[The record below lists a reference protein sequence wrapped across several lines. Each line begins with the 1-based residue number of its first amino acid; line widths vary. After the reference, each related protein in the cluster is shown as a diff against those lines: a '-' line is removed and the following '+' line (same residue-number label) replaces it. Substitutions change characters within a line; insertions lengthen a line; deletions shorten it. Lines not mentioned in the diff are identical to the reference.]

1 MAEEKQQLKTLLT
14 RRMELRSFCME
25 DLDDFHAL
33 CSQKEV
39 MIPAGF
45 SVTTSME
52 ESRETLE
59 QYSKCSTMWAVCRQ
73 DNGKLIGLAYLDG
86 DPLRSLSM
94 NEARMI
100 GYLLSKDCW
109 GQGLATELSEEILRY
124 GFEELGL
131 LVISAGYLPNNP
143 ASGRVL
149 QKLEFTEE
157 IFMRG
162 AYESSDG
169 TDNDTIDCSITRE
182 EYFQKKGQ
190 EEKKTLSTNRLLLRA
205 FTMED
210 LADFYE
216 YCKDP
221 DTGIHAGWKPH
232 ESMEESRDILHHFI
246 EEREVWAICEKQSGK
261 VIGSIGLHRDSK
273 RRRNFNQCRM
283 MGYVLSKAYWGQ
295 GLMTE
300 AAKEVLRHAFE
311 DLGLEMVTISHF
323 SYNQR
328 SARVIEKLGF
338 HREGILRK
346 AFLRYDGSLLDDV
359 GYSMTREEY
368 QNLYCGETR

>member
-149 QKLEFTEE
+149 QKLGFTEE

-311 DLGLEMVTISHF
+311 NLGLEMVTISHF

>member
-149 QKLEFTEE
+149 QKLGFTEE

-169 TDNDTIDCSITRE
+169 TDNDTIDCSMTRE
-182 EYFQKKGQ
+182 EYFQRKGQ
-190 EEKKTLSTNRLLLRA
+190 EEKKTLSTNRLVLRA

-210 LADFYE
+210 LSDFYE

-232 ESMEESRDILHHFI
+232 ESIEESRDILHHFI

-328 SARVIEKLGF
+328 SARVIQKLGF
-338 HREGILRK
+338 HREGVLRK

>member
-1 MAEEKQQLKTLLT
+1 MAAEKQQLKTLLT
-14 RRMELRSFCME
+14 RRMELRPFCME

-149 QKLEFTEE
+149 QKLGFTEE
-157 IFMRG
+157 IFIRG

-169 TDNDTIDCSITRE
+169 ADNDTIDCSITRE
-182 EYFQKKGQ
+182 EYFQRKGQ
-190 EEKKTLSTNRLLLRA
+190 EEKKTLSTNRLVLRA

-232 ESMEESRDILHHFI
+232 ESMEESREILHHFI
-246 EEREVWAICEKQSGK
+246 EEREVWAICEKQSRK
-261 VIGSIGLHRDSK
+261 VIGSIGLHHDSK

-300 AAKEVLRHAFE
+300 AAKEVLRYAFE
-311 DLGLEMVTISHF
+311 DLKLEMVTISHF

-338 HREGILRK
+338 HREGVLRK

-359 GYSMTREEY
+359 GYSMTKEEY

>member
-149 QKLEFTEE
+149 QKLGFTEE

-169 TDNDTIDCSITRE
+169 TDNDTIDCSMTRE

-190 EEKKTLSTNRLLLRA
+190 EEKKTLSTNRLVLRA

-311 DLGLEMVTISHF
+311 DLKLEMVTISHF

-328 SARVIEKLGF
+328 SARVIQKLGF
-338 HREGILRK
+338 HREGVLRK

-359 GYSMTREEY
+359 GYSMTKQEY

>member
-149 QKLEFTEE
+149 QKLGFTEE

-169 TDNDTIDCSITRE
+169 TDNDTIDCSMTRE

-190 EEKKTLSTNRLLLRA
+190 EEKKTLSTNRLVLRA

-311 DLGLEMVTISHF
+311 DLKLEMVTISHF

-328 SARVIEKLGF
+328 SARVIQKLGF
-338 HREGILRK
+338 HREGVLRK

>member
-149 QKLEFTEE
+149 QKLGFTEE

-182 EYFQKKGQ
+182 EYFQRKGQ
-190 EEKKTLSTNRLLLRA
+190 EEKKTLSTNRLVLRA

-232 ESMEESRDILHHFI
+232 ESLEESRDILHHFI

-311 DLGLEMVTISHF
+311 DLKLEMVTISHF

-338 HREGILRK
+338 HREGVLRK

>member
-100 GYLLSKDCW
+100 GYLFSKECW
-109 GQGLATELSEEILRY
+109 GKGLATELGEELLRY

-131 LVISAGYLPNNP
+131 LVISAGYFSTNP

-149 QKLEFTEE
+149 QKLGFTEE

-162 AYESSDG
+162 AYECADG
-169 TDNDTIDCSITRE
+169 TITDNIDCSMTRE

-311 DLGLEMVTISHF
+311 DLKLEMVTISHF

-338 HREGILRK
+338 HREGVLRK

-368 QNLYCGETR
+368 QNLY

>member
-149 QKLEFTEE
+149 QKLGFTEE

-221 DTGIHAGWKPH
+221 DTGVHAGWKPH

>member
-59 QYSKCSTMWAVCRQ
+59 QYSRYSTMWAVCRQ

-149 QKLEFTEE
+149 QKLGFTEE

-182 EYFQKKGQ
+182 EYFQRKGQ
-190 EEKKTLSTNRLLLRA
+190 EEKKTLSTNRLVLRA

-246 EEREVWAICEKQSGK
+246 QEREVWAICEKQSGK

-311 DLGLEMVTISHF
+311 DLKLEMVTISHF

-338 HREGILRK
+338 HREGVLRK

>member
-149 QKLEFTEE
+149 QKLGFTEE

-182 EYFQKKGQ
+182 EYFQRKGQ
-190 EEKKTLSTNRLLLRA
+190 EEKKTLSTNRLVLRA

-232 ESMEESRDILHHFI
+232 ESIEESRDILHHFI

-311 DLGLEMVTISHF
+311 DLKLEMVTISHF

-338 HREGILRK
+338 HREGVLRK

-359 GYSMTREEY
+359 GYSMTKEEY

>member
-14 RRMELRSFCME
+14 RRMELRFFCME

-149 QKLEFTEE
+149 QKLGFTEE

-182 EYFQKKGQ
+182 EYFQRKGQ
-190 EEKKTLSTNRLLLRA
+190 EEKKTLSTNRLVLRA

-311 DLGLEMVTISHF
+311 DLKLEMVTISHF

-338 HREGILRK
+338 HREGVLRK

>member
-149 QKLEFTEE
+149 QKLGFTEE

-190 EEKKTLSTNRLLLRA
+190 EEKKTLSTNRLVLRA

-311 DLGLEMVTISHF
+311 DLKLEMVTISHF

-338 HREGILRK
+338 HREGVLRK

>member
-149 QKLEFTEE
+149 QKLGFTEE

-190 EEKKTLSTNRLLLRA
+190 EEKKTLSTNRLVLRA

-232 ESMEESRDILHHFI
+232 ESIEESRDILHHFI

-338 HREGILRK
+338 HREGVLRK

>member
-124 GFEELGL
+124 SFEELGL

-149 QKLEFTEE
+149 QKLGFTEE

-338 HREGILRK
+338 HREGVLRK

>member
-149 QKLEFTEE
+149 QKLGFTEE

-182 EYFQKKGQ
+182 EYFQRKGQ
-190 EEKKTLSTNRLLLRA
+190 EEKKTLSTNRLVLRA

-283 MGYVLSKAYWGQ
+283 MGYVLSKVYWGQ

-311 DLGLEMVTISHF
+311 DLKLEMVTISHF

-338 HREGILRK
+338 HREGVLRK

-359 GYSMTREEY
+359 GYSMTKEEY

>member
-1 MAEEKQQLKTLLT
+1 M
-14 RRMELRSFCME
+14 
-25 DLDDFHAL
+25 
-33 CSQKEV
+33 
-39 MIPAGF
+39 
-45 SVTTSME
+45 
-52 ESRETLE
+52 
-59 QYSKCSTMWAVCRQ
+59 
-73 DNGKLIGLAYLDG
+73 DG
-86 DPLRSLSM
+86 DPLRRMKM

-100 GYLLSKDCW
+100 GYLFSKECW
-109 GQGLATELSEEILRY
+109 GKGLATELGEELLRY

-131 LVISAGYLPNNP
+131 LVISAGYFSTNP

-149 QKLEFTEE
+149 QKLGFTEE

-162 AYESSDG
+162 AYECADG
-169 TDNDTIDCSITRE
+169 TITDNIDCSMTRE

-190 EEKKTLSTNRLLLRA
+190 EEKKTLSTNRLVLRA

-246 EEREVWAICEKQSGK
+246 QEREVWAICEKQSGK

-338 HREGILRK
+338 HREGVLRK

-359 GYSMTREEY
+359 GYSMTKEEY

>member
-25 DLDDFHAL
+25 DLDDFYAL

-149 QKLEFTEE
+149 QKLGFTEE

-182 EYFQKKGQ
+182 EYFQRKGQ
-190 EEKKTLSTNRLLLRA
+190 EEKKTLSTNRLALRA

-311 DLGLEMVTISHF
+311 DLKLEMVTISHF

-338 HREGILRK
+338 HREGVLRK

>member
-1 MAEEKQQLKTLLT
+1 MLP
-14 RRMELRSFCME
+14 S
-25 DLDDFHAL
+25 
-33 CSQKEV
+33 
-39 MIPAGF
+39 
-45 SVTTSME
+45 
-52 ESRETLE
+52 
-59 QYSKCSTMWAVCRQ
+59 
-73 DNGKLIGLAYLDG
+73 
-86 DPLRSLSM
+86 
-94 NEARMI
+94 
-100 GYLLSKDCW
+100 
-109 GQGLATELSEEILRY
+109 LSEEILRY

-149 QKLEFTEE
+149 QKLGFTEE

-261 VIGSIGLHRDSK
+261 VIGSIGLHRDSSS
-273 RRRNFNQCRM
+273 RRNFNQRP
-283 MGYVLSKAYWGQ
+283 
-295 GLMTE
+295 
-300 AAKEVLRHAFE
+300 
-311 DLGLEMVTISHF
+311 
-323 SYNQR
+323 
-328 SARVIEKLGF
+328 
-338 HREGILRK
+338 
-346 AFLRYDGSLLDDV
+346 YDGVCSLQSILGAGTDDR
-359 GYSMTREEY
+359 GGKRGAAPC
-368 QNLYCGETR
+368 L

>member
-124 GFEELGL
+124 GFEKLGL

-149 QKLEFTEE
+149 QKLGFTEE

-182 EYFQKKGQ
+182 EYFQRKGQ
-190 EEKKTLSTNRLLLRA
+190 EEKKTLSTNRLVLRA

-246 EEREVWAICEKQSGK
+246 QEREVWAICEKQSGK

-311 DLGLEMVTISHF
+311 DLKLEMVTISHF

-338 HREGILRK
+338 HREGVLRK
-346 AFLRYDGSLLDDV
+346 ALLRYDGSLLDDV
-359 GYSMTREEY
+359 GYSMTKEEY

>member
-149 QKLEFTEE
+149 QKLGFTEE

-169 TDNDTIDCSITRE
+169 TDNDTIDCLITRE
-182 EYFQKKGQ
+182 EYFQRKGQ
-190 EEKKTLSTNRLLLRA
+190 EEKKTLSTNRLVLRA

-300 AAKEVLRHAFE
+300 ATKEVLRHAFE
-311 DLGLEMVTISHF
+311 DLKLEMVTISHF

-338 HREGILRK
+338 HREGVLRK

-359 GYSMTREEY
+359 GYSMTKEEY